1 MSNCNCSMRRA
12 AICSAGVGASAAIS
26 RRNSASPASP
36 WGADDSACVQA
47 LRTDA
52 VTPDPSQAKS
62 FGESL
67 AALRETPAGEPL
79 LAAVALG
86 LVAYAMY
93 EFIEARYRRIA
104 H

>member
-1 MSNCNCSMRRA
+1 VFLV
-12 AICSAGVGASAAIS
+12 AGGFLVTA
-26 RRNSASPASP
+26 
-36 WGADDSACVQA
+36 
-47 LRTDA
+47 A
-52 VTPDPSQAKS
+52 VTADPNEAKS

-67 AALRETPAGEPL
+67 RALRETPLGEPL

-86 LVAYAMY
+86 LVAFATY